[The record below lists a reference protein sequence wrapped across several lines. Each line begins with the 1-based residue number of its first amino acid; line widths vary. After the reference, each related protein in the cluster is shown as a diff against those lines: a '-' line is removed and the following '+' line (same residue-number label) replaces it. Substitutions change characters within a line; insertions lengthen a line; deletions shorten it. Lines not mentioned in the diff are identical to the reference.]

1 MRPANSGTTAY
12 APGEPPVDSAQMQR
26 YLRDEFAKLAAAIN
40 ALAAGHLDKLH
51 AAPAK
56 PRDGDLRYASGPGG
70 WDPGAGKGLYMFST
84 VWTLIKALP

>member
-1 MRPANSGTTAY
+1 MRTPNLGTASY
-12 APGEPPVDSAQMQR
+12 APGDPPADPAQLQR
-26 YLRDEFAKLAAAIN
+26 FLRDELQQLSAVIQ

-56 PRDGDLRYASGPGG
+56 PRDGDLRYASGAPG